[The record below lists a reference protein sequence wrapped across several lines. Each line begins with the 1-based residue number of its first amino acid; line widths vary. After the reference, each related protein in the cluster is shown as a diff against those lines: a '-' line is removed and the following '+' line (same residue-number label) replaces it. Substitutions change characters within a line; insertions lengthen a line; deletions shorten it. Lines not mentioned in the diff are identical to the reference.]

1 MVTCNIVLFSALV
14 WACARALHFADVSRR
29 SAEAERVQLRTRS
42 AAEAEQSRTLA
53 FLDAVSSALVGSL
66 EYTTTLQRIAQLAVP
81 TLADGCLVDVLEPR
95 GGLRHVAVA
104 HMDGALEAKARA
116 LLEQDADA
124 VQPAGDMAEVLRTG
138 EPLLHAGDPLP
149 PGAPSLVREL
159 GGQCYVVVSLRARGR
174 SLGALT
180 LFSHADRCIAN
191 ADVGLA
197 LELAGR
203 AGFALDNAR
212 LYREAQEAVRT
223 REEVLGIVSHDL
235 KNPLGAMRLSAAL
248 LAQMAPADEAGARMR
263 KHLATMERSVERMD
277 RLIRDLLDFAR
288 LRGGRLALEPH
299 PQDVGRLLNDA
310 LTLLEPLAVQKGLQL
325 HIAPTAPGLEVSCDR
340 DRTFQVFSNL
350 VGNAI
355 KFTPEGGRV
364 EVRARG
370 ASGWVHFQVRDTGPG
385 IPQSAQPHLFEPY
398 WQAEETAH
406 QGAGLGLYITRGIVE
421 AHGGTLWVESTPGE
435 GATFH
440 FTLPR
445 ADAVDLDELQTLD
458 PRTRTLQ

>member
-1 MVTCNIVLFSALV
+1 VGELAEGI
-14 WACARALHFADVSRR
+14 R
-29 SAEAERVQLRTRS
+29 S
-42 AAEAEQSRTLA
+42 
-53 FLDAVSSALVGSL
+53 
-66 EYTTTLQRIAQLAVP
+66 
-81 TLADGCLVDVLEPR
+81 
-95 GGLRHVAVA
+95 
-104 HMDGALEAKARA
+104 
-116 LLEQDADA
+116 
-124 VQPAGDMAEVLRTG
+124 G
-138 EPLLHAGDPLP
+138 EPQLHTTPEATPDTPPL
-149 PGAPSLVREL
+149 VKVL
-159 GGQCYVVVSLRARGR
+159 GGRCYILVSLRARGR
-174 SLGALT
+174 SLGVLT
-180 LFSHADRCIAN
+180 LFSHGERCFTPS
-191 ADVGLA
+191 DVQLA

-203 AGFALDNAR
+203 AGLAADNAR

-235 KNPLGAMRLSAAL
+235 KNPLGAMRLSTAL
-248 LAQMAPADEAGARMR
+248 LTQMAPADESGARTR

-288 LRGGRLALEPH
+288 LRGGRLTVAPQPH
-299 PQDVGRLLNDA
+299 DVRRLLEDA
-310 LTLLEPLAVQKGLQL
+310 LGLLEPLAVQKGVQL
-325 HIAPTAPGLEVSCDR
+325 VVAPAAPGLEVSCDH

-350 VGNAI
+350 VGNAL

-385 IPQSAQPHLFEPY
+385 IPLSAQPHLFEPY

-421 AHGGTLWVESTPGE
+421 AHGGALWVESTPGE

-445 ADAVDLDELQTLD
+445 ADALAQEGVDERD
-458 PRTRTLQ
+458 PRLALQ